1 MGCMSSAAPT
11 DLVIAFRSIQ
21 RRLREAQGDTP
32 HELTAGAHGEIATL
46 LGEAGGLMHSAPEP
60 SAIADAIERLPA
72 DQWEPA
78 VLARLGAIALDLG
91 RQLRQIASFNDR
103 D

>member
-1 MGCMSSAAPT
+1 M
-11 DLVIAFRSIQ
+11 Q

-32 HELTAGAHGEIATL
+32 HELTSGAHGEIATL
-46 LGEAGGLMHSAPEP
+46 LGEASTLMHCAAGPA
-60 SAIADAIERLPA
+60 AIADAIERLPA
-72 DQWEPA
+72 DQWDPS

-91 RQLRQIASFNDR
+91 RQLRHIASFNDQ